1 MLRGDLICS
10 HGIDIKSQ
18 IIENSIN
25 SNRDNFDSRRF
36 IRLFGTS
43 AAIRKICRSYERS
56 IRLATFNV
64 NVLGRKVEI
73 RRGNEQRSNGIV

>member
-10 HGIDIKSQ
+10 RGIDIKSQ

-25 SNRDNFDSRRF
+25 SKRDNFDSRRF

-43 AAIRKICRSYERS
+43 AIRKICRSYE
-56 IRLATFNV
+56 LAAFDSRYLTF
-64 NVLGRKVEI
+64 
-73 RRGNEQRSNGIV
+73 